1 MKTTKRNQV
10 KKILLA
16 YGFRRHD
23 FDEAYWPD
31 EFVERF
37 LKDPEAG
44 IRRFIRQSGVTNR
57 CADKLE

>member
-1 MKTTKRNQV
+1 MKAVKRHQV
-10 KKILLA
+10 RNILLSR
-16 YGFRRHD
+16 GFRRHD

-44 IRRFIRQSGVTNR
+44 IRRFIRQTGITNKY
-57 CADKLE
+57 AHKL